1 MSTFLRE
8 WGMDLF
14 QTPLVTEGNDPLSSP
29 KRSGGEVRGK
39 GDGINLL
46 PNSYYNTFL
55 NDN

>member
-14 QTPLVTEGNDPLSSP
+14 QTPLVTEGNDP
-29 KRSGGEVRGK
+29 ERGK